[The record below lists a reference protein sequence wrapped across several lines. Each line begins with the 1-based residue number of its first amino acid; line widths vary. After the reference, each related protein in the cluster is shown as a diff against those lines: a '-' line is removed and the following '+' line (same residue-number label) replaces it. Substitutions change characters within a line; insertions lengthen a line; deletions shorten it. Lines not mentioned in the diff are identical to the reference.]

1 MKYSVRFNIYTLFAQ
16 YLGFISPW
24 SLEIQRMMDSS
35 FYHQYQY
42 AWDVIMLC
50 WDYHSISYYWMNVK
64 LGIFFKQHHH
74 YISPLSLS
82 LPPFSH
88 SKETKYIFIFIIH
101 PRRSSLSNTNT
112 YVIIIELSHFSTLV
126 YVKLLF
132 LWILVL
138 AADYLL
144 EFRFVIRNLTPN
156 DYFDISVP

>member
-1 MKYSVRFNIYTLFAQ
+1 M
-16 YLGFISPW
+16 
-24 SLEIQRMMDSS
+24 
-35 FYHQYQY
+35 
-42 AWDVIMLC
+42 
-50 WDYHSISYYWMNVK
+50 
-64 LGIFFKQHHH
+64 
-74 YISPLSLS
+74 
-82 LPPFSH
+82 
-88 SKETKYIFIFIIH
+88 TKYIFIFIIH

>member
-1 MKYSVRFNIYTLFAQ
+1 M
-16 YLGFISPW
+16 
-24 SLEIQRMMDSS
+24 
-35 FYHQYQY
+35 
-42 AWDVIMLC
+42 
-50 WDYHSISYYWMNVK
+50 
-64 LGIFFKQHHH
+64 
-74 YISPLSLS
+74 
-82 LPPFSH
+82 
-88 SKETKYIFIFIIH
+88 
-101 PRRSSLSNTNT
+101 SNTNT